1 MSESFSMSN
10 KSILS
15 ELHSMAR
22 SRDKY
27 FVLESRSEQF
37 ISSGVNLL
45 KYIEENFSVEEAEE
59 ISRRL
64 VNSLKARDFGKT
76 RKRIRQLKEEH
87 NK

>member
-1 MSESFSMSN
+1 MNN

-15 ELHSMAR
+15 ELHSLSR

-27 FVLESRSEQF
+27 MVLESRSEQF

-64 VNSLKARDFGKT
+64 VNSLKSRDFGKT
-76 RKRIRQLKEEH
+76 RRRIRQLKEDRA
-87 NK
+87 K

>member
-1 MSESFSMSN
+1 MSN

-22 SRDKY
+22 NRDKY
-27 FVLESRSEQF
+27 LVLESRSEQF
-37 ISSGVNLL
+37 ISSGINLL

-64 VNSLKARDFGKT
+64 VNSLKSRDFGKT
-76 RKRIRQLKEEH
+76 RKRIRQLKEDQS
-87 NK
+87 K